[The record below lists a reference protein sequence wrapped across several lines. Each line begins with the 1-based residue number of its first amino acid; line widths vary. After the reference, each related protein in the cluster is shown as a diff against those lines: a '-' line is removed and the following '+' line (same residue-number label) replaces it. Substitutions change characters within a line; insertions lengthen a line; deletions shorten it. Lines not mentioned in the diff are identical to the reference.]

1 MRILFACG
9 GTGGHINPAIAIA
22 STLKAKQPDAQI
34 LFAGNPNGMEA
45 KLVPQAGFDFAPI
58 IIKGFQRKLTWF
70 NIKYNI
76 SSVFY
81 LTTASM
87 RSQKLIEGFGPDL
100 VVGTGGYVSGPIL
113 RKAAQMG
120 IRTVSHESNAFPG
133 VTTKLLSRYVDEI
146 LLAVPEAKKYLH
158 EGCQE
163 VVVGNP
169 VRESIVYADRAR
181 AREKLGITDQVC
193 IVSFGGSQGAHRLNQ
208 AMADL
213 MAWHTR
219 QGSDFS
225 GRIHHIHATGKYG
238 VEDFPQMLEERGA
251 QFRNNPNVDI
261 REYIHDMDDCLA
273 AADLVICRAGAST
286 LSELEAAGRASILI
300 PSPNVAENHQYHN
313 GMVLVKNDAALL
325 IEEKDLTGELLCR
338 KVEELVRNPQRLR
351 EIGQNAQKLARIDAN
366 EKIYEEL
373 MKVLRAPKS

>member
-22 STLKAKQPDAQI
+22 STLKAKQPDAKI

-76 SSVFY
+76 SSVCY

-87 RSQKLIEGFGPDL
+87 RSKKLIEDFGPDL

-351 EIGQNAQKLARIDAN
+351 EIGQNAQRLARIDAN